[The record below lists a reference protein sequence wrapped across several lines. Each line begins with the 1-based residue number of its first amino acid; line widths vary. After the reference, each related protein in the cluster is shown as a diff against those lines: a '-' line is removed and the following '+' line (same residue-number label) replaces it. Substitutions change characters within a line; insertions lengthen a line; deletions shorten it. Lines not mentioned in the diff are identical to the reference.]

1 MAWPLQGRDTEAT
14 RDRRDSTTGA
24 PALDDAPLLRS
35 RLADRLVALRTKL
48 AGELVPEPEASFAGI
63 AGEVRDAGDES
74 VAIEHTE
81 IRGAL
86 MQRDASEIGD
96 LAAAIERLD
105 NGTYGLCVECEL
117 DIEAA
122 RLDAVPAARRCST
135 CQTRFEHQSALAS
148 RP

>member
-14 RDRRDSTTGA
+14 RDRRNSSTGLPA
-24 PALDDAPLLRS
+24 PDHAPLRT

-135 CQTRFEHQSALAS
+135 CQTRFEHHSALAS